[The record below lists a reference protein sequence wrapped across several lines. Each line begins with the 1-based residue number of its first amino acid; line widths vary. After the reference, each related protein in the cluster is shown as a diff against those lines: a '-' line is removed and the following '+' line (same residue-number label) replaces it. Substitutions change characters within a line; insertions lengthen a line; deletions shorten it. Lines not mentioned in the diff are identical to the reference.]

1 MKIVFI
7 EPKSPNLHI
16 FSRFKLPRLGC
27 VLLATIARD
36 LGHEAKVFV
45 EEISPVDWNEALGA
59 DLVGISTITATA
71 PRAYAMAAK
80 VRRAGVPVVMGGP
93 HVTYLPEEAAQSA
106 DYVLTGEAENTFV
119 ELLEHLGGRRELK
132 DVHDLVRLEGRDVVR
147 TEPSRRTV
155 DVSRNPDPDF
165 SLIPGF
171 LGAGTYFSGRVIPV
185 QVSRGCP
192 HDCSF
197 CSVTGMFGRKMRY
210 RPVRQVMREILRYN
224 SRKHHI
230 FFYDDNFAASP
241 RRAKELLSEMAGLRT
256 KFTWSTQMR
265 ADAARDMELLE
276 LMKATHCQA
285 VYVGIESVSP
295 DSLRQAT
302 KRQDLEE
309 TRDMLL
315 RFHRYGIN
323 VHGMFV
329 LGFDADT
336 PASAG
341 ATVRF
346 ARDAKISTIQAL
358 ILVPIPGSR
367 IYRDFEAQGRIMFRD
382 WSLYDSHHV
391 VFRHPLM
398 DAEEIQAAQLEAH
411 RSFYSGGK
419 ILRHALSLDLGN
431 AAIGVYARMLQHKW
445 LNRNDLYMKALRLLR
460 PSKDLKVMLD
470 LQVPA
475 LAD

>member
-36 LGHEAKVFV
+36 LGHEARVFI
-45 EEISPVDWNEALGA
+45 EEIAPIDWKETLEA

-71 PRAYAMAAK
+71 PRAYAMAARA
-80 VRRAGVPVVMGGP
+80 RRAGVPVVMGGP
-93 HVTYLPEEAAQSA
+93 HVTYLPEEAARSA
-106 DYVLTGEAENTFV
+106 DYVLVGEAEDTFV
-119 ELLEHLGGRRELK
+119 ELLEHLEGKRTAC
-132 DVHDLVRLEGRDVVR
+132 DVHGMVRLQGKEIVR
-147 TEPSRRTV
+147 TGPPGRAV
-155 DVSRNPDPDF
+155 DIGKNPAPDF
-165 SLIPGF
+165 SLVPGF
-171 LGAGTYFSGRVIPV
+171 HGAGTYFSGRVIPV

-210 RPVRQVMREILRYN
+210 RPIRDIMREILRYN
-224 SRKHHI
+224 SRRYHI

-241 RRAKELLSEMAGLRT
+241 RRAKELLSEMASART

-276 LMKATHCQA
+276 LMEATHCKA
-285 VYVGIESVSP
+285 VYVGIESVNP
-295 DSLRQAT
+295 ESLRQAA
-302 KRQDLEE
+302 KRQDLDE

-315 RFHRYGIN
+315 RYNRYGIN

-336 PASAG
+336 PATAG

-346 ARDAKISTIQAL
+346 AREAKIATIQAL
-358 ILVPIPGSR
+358 ILVPLPGSR
-367 IYRDFEAQGRIMFRD
+367 TYRDFEAQDRIMFRD

-398 DAEEIQAAQLEAH
+398 NADEIQAAQIEAH
-411 RSFYSGGK
+411 RAFYSGGR

-445 LNRNDLYMKALRLLR
+445 LSKNDLYMKALRLLR

>member
-27 VLLATIARD
+27 VLLATIARE

-45 EEISPVDWNEALGA
+45 EEISPVDWKETLGA

-80 VRRAGVPVVMGGP
+80 VRRAGIPVVLGGP
-93 HVTYLPEEAAQSA
+93 HVTYLPDEAARCA
-106 DYVLTGEAENTFV
+106 DYVLIGEAEKTFV
-119 ELLEHLGGRRELK
+119 ELLSHLEGKRAIE
-132 DVHDLVRLEGRDVVR
+132 DVHNLVRLEGKDVVR
-147 TEPSRRTV
+147 TEPSGQQV
-155 DVSRNPDPDF
+155 DISKNPAPDF

-171 LGAGTYFSGRVIPV
+171 HGAGTYFNGRIIPV
-185 QVSRGCP
+185 QISRGCP

-210 RPVRQVMREILRYN
+210 RPVRQIMREILRYN
-224 SRKHHI
+224 SRRHHI

-241 RRAKELLSEMAGLRT
+241 RRAKELLSEMASART

-265 ADAARDMELLE
+265 AGAARDMELLE
-276 LMKATHCQA
+276 LMKATRCQT
-285 VYVGIESVSP
+285 VYLGIESVSP

-315 RFHRYGIN
+315 RFNRYGIN

-329 LGFDADT
+329 LGFDSDT
-336 PASAG
+336 PASAR

-346 ARDAKISTIQAL
+346 AREAKISTIQAL
-358 ILVPIPGSR
+358 ILVPLPGSR
-367 IYRDFEAQGRIMFRD
+367 IYRDFEAQGRIMFKD

-391 VFRHPLM
+391 VFRHPVM
-398 DAEEIQAAQLEAH
+398 NAEEIQAAQLEAH
-411 RSFYSGGK
+411 RTFYSGAK
-419 ILRHALSLDLGN
+419 ILRHALRFEIGN
-431 AAIGVYARMLQHKW
+431 AAIAVYARTLQHQW
-445 LNRNDLYMKALRLLR
+445 LSKNDLYMKALRLLR
-460 PSKDLKVMLD
+460 PSNDLKVLLD

-475 LAD
+475 LAE